1 VGSLCTEILKTTSGS
16 NEAGAWR
23 LTVCQAWLS
32 SCNAELRTFPTTKSV
47 INHCIV
53 GHKLLDGALVISINC
68 LGTCGVSIRQ
78 STLRLPS
85 AQGYPIIC
93 FCPPPKV
100 FFDTSPQP
108 QQAAVDGYLSDAFR
122 ITLHQLPPRETHQK
136 KSLRPAQPCRQARPH
151 RRRLCTT
158 FLPILQRR
166 PSHHSPC
173 HPPKSPTHT
182 HDWIPSSSMSR
193 QIISKMQ

>member
-1 VGSLCTEILKTTSGS
+1 MGSLCTENLKITSGS
-16 NEAGAWR
+16 NEAGGWR

-32 SCNAELRTFPTTKSV
+32 SCNAEPRIFPTTKS
-47 INHCIV
+47 IKSYCIV
-53 GHKLLDGALVISINC
+53 GHKLLDEALVIPINC
-68 LGTCGVSIRQ
+68 LGTCGVTIRQ

-85 AQGYPIIC
+85 AQGYLIIC
-93 FCPPPKV
+93 FCPPKV

-122 ITLHQLPPRETHQK
+122 ITLRQFPPRETHQK

-166 PSHHSPC
+166 PSHHSLC
-173 HPPKSPTHT
+173 HPPKSATHT